1 MCKSQ
6 KYAIIRSYIGCCQPK
21 IHRTP
26 KEQTLMSKS
35 HFESGDKIVL
45 SVEWVGSV
53 VFGNAV
59 TGVIVPFGFC
69 CGWKHEI
76 MPCGT
81 VCTSVYANLIY
92 GHRGSERVEIIS
104 QETDQNVEI
113 FSLCLFFQCCYWYL
127 DTLDWWESSKGE
139 APQSVLCELSLS
151 RKLYFISDFF
161 NTLSLFFHPLW
172 LSSFLS

>member
-92 GHRGSERVEIIS
+92 GHRGSESVNIMELS
-104 QETDQNVEI
+104 WHL
-113 FSLCLFFQCCYWYL
+113 SWGKGHSCLS
-127 DTLDWWESSKGE
+127 ESSLSCTVTDRTAE
-139 APQSVLCELSLS
+139 ATCCDAHCSSGTLGIVESEAICSV
-151 RKLYFISDFF
+151 
-161 NTLSLFFHPLW
+161 
-172 LSSFLS
+172 